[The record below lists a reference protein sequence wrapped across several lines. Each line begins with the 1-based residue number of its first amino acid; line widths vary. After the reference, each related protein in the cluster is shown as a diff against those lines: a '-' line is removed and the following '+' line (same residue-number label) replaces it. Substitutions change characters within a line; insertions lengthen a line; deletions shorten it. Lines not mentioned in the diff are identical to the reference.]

1 MWFVS
6 TPGWKI
12 VAPSNPADAKGLM
25 ISAVRDENP
34 VIFLEAKGLYGFFR
48 TDLRQE
54 VPLGVDHA
62 IPLGEAAIARQ
73 GTDLSIVTY
82 GAMVWTAL
90 EAADVLAAAGIEA
103 EVVDLRS
110 LVPLDEKTLFESV
123 EKTNRV
129 LVLHEDTRRG
139 GLAGELAALISDER
153 FYFLDAPIRRVTA
166 PDTPVPYA
174 PPLELDYLPKAEQVV
189 EAAIRLLEE

>member
-1 MWFVS
+1 
-6 TPGWKI
+6 
-12 VAPSNPADAKGLM
+12 
-25 ISAVRDENP
+25 
-34 VIFLEAKGLYGFFR
+34 
-48 TDLRQE
+48 
-54 VPLGVDHA
+54 LGVEHA

-90 EAADVLAAAGIEA
+90 EAADALAAAGIDA

-189 EAAIRLLEE
+189 EAALQLLEE

>member
-1 MWFVS
+1 MWFFS

-12 VAPSNPADAKGLM
+12 VAPSNPVDAKGLM
-25 ISAVRDENP
+25 ISAVRDDNP

-54 VPLGVDHA
+54 VPLGVEHEV
-62 IPLGEAAIARQ
+62 PLGEAAVPRQ
-73 GTDLSIVTY
+73 GRDLTIVTY

-90 EAADVLAAAGIEA
+90 EAAETLAEKGVEA
-103 EVVDLRS
+103 EVVDLRT
-110 LVPLDEKTLFESV
+110 LLPLDKETLFESV

-129 LVLHEDTRRG
+129 LMLHEDTRHG
-139 GLAGELAALISDER
+139 GLAGELAALFADER

-174 PPLELDYLPKAEQVV
+174 PPLEFDYLPKAEQVV
-189 EAAIRLLEE
+189 EAAIRLVEE